1 MITQNELKRILDYN
15 KETGI
20 FTWLCDRGTNK
31 VKNKIAGCIH
41 SNGYIYISL
50 NKRRYFAH
58 RLAWLYVYGE
68 WPSNQIDHINGVK
81 DDNRIENLRDVIP
94 RENSQNRKKHREGHI
109 IGTTY
114 SKLYKKWI
122 AQIRIKGKVNRLGS
136 FETQQEAHEVYLK
149 AFEFLKENGEQAT
162 IEKYKKKSTKGYCYR
177 KEKFK
182 KIKKRIAFN
191 KIINKWSL
199 WVEVNKKRINL
210 GIYETKELSYQ
221 TYLKFLEENN
231 DMINV
236 GGVEL

>member
-20 FTWLCDRGTNK
+20 FTRK
-31 VKNKIAGCIH
+31 VSTPIFKIGEVAGCLD
-41 SNGYIYISL
+41 NTGYLKIGINYKRYL
-50 NKRRYFAH
+50 NH
-58 RLAWLYVYGE
+58 RLAWLYIHGE
-68 WPSNQIDHINGVK
+68 FPKGQIDHINGIK
-81 DDNRIENLRDVIP
+81 TDNRIENLRVVTS
-94 RENSQNRKKHREGHI
+94 RQNSQNQKCHREGHLV
-109 IGTTY
+109 GATY
-114 SKLYKKWI
+114 LKKSKKWR
-122 AQIRIKGKVNRLGS
+122 AQIYINGKVNILGS

-149 AFEFLKENGEQAT
+149 ASEFLKENDEQAT

-231 DMINV
+231 DKI
-236 GGVEL
+236 L